1 MNKKQI
7 ADGQFL
13 IVNKHV
19 SKKDNELVSGS
30 KINQITQNL
39 S

>member
-7 ADGQFL
+7 SEDQFL

-19 SKKDNELVSGS
+19 SKKDNEPVYGS
-30 KINQITQNL
+30 RINPIT
-39 S
+39 